1 MTQAESLEQLMARV
15 ADRSSLPAF
24 VALARTVRVVAG
36 KAVPLPR
43 GETALVFIASGAA
56 KLVAQAAAE
65 REQVTAFNF
74 SGDLVVVLGSGPHRY
89 ALHALVDSE
98 LTIMPYRAVREA
110 VANEPAILARLLD
123 NSDAALCRCREK
135 ALMIGRKTAS
145 ERMAGFLVMMAAR
158 IGVPKGE
165 AILLDLPMS
174 RRDIGDSLGL
184 TIETVSR
191 QFSLLR
197 EARQIATEGRSKV
210 LLLDFK
216 GLQARAGHLADLG
229 PAFSTKFA
237 LDQC

>member
-1 MTQAESLEQLMARV
+1 MTQGESLERLMARV
-15 ADRSSLPAF
+15 ADRQSLPAF
-24 VALARTVRVVAG
+24 VALAHATSLGAG
-36 KAVPLPR
+36 KTVPLPR
-43 GETALVFIASGAA
+43 AQTALVYISSGAT
-56 KLVAQAAAE
+56 KLVAHAAAE

-74 SGDLVVVLGSGPHRY
+74 AGDLVSVPGEGPHRY
-89 ALHALVDSE
+89 TLHTLVASD
-98 LTIMPYRAVREA
+98 LTILPYKELRDAIA
-110 VANEPAILARLLD
+110 KEPAILGRLLD
-123 NSDAALCRCREK
+123 NCDAALCRCREK

-158 IGVPKGE
+158 IGTPRGDT
-165 AILLDLPMS
+165 ILLDLPMS

-197 EARQIATEGRSKV
+197 DERQIATEGRSKV
-210 LLLDFK
+210 LLLDFP
-216 GLQARAGHLADLG
+216 GLQARAGHLSELG